1 MSTEVGSVPA
11 DTAVIAFADGLPGFE
26 HQRRFV
32 LLSGPSFEPFTILRG
47 LGPDAPSFATIDPRT
62 VVPDYAPRLGPQ
74 DLARLD
80 AAPGDALVWLAIVSL
95 DASGE
100 ATANLR
106 APVVVSPASL
116 RGVQLIDININADA
130 GSDAPAPQYRFDHPL
145 RAA

>member
-1 MSTEVGSVPA
+1 MTTDVGSIPA

-26 HQRRFV
+26 QQRRFV

-47 LGPDAPSFATIDPRT
+47 LGPDAPSFAAIDPRT
-62 VVPDYAPRLGPQ
+62 VVSDYAARVSPQ
-74 DLARLD
+74 DLARLN
-80 AAPGDALVWLAIVSL
+80 ANAGDTLVWLAIVSL

-106 APVVVSPASL
+106 APVVISPASL
-116 RGVQLIDININADA
+116 RGVQLIDINAEA
-130 GSDAPAPQYRFDHPL
+130 GSDTPAAQYRFDHPL

>member
-1 MSTEVGSVPA
+1 MSTDVGSIPA
-11 DTAVIAFADGLPGFE
+11 DTAVIEFAEGLPGFE

-62 VVPDYAPRLGPQ
+62 VVQDYAPRVSPQ
-74 DLARLD
+74 DLARLNTT
-80 AAPGDALVWLAIVSL
+80 AADTLVWLAIVSL
-95 DASGE
+95 DPSGE

-106 APVVVSPASL
+106 APVVISPASL
-116 RGVQLIDININADA
+116 RGVQLIDINTDA

>member
-1 MSTEVGSVPA
+1 MSSDVGSVPA

-26 HQRRFV
+26 QQRRFV

-62 VVPDYAPRLGPQ
+62 VVADYAPHVSPQ
-74 DLARLD
+74 DLARLN
-80 AAPGDALVWLAIVSL
+80 ATAGDTLVWLAIVSL
-95 DASGE
+95 DASGQ

-106 APVVVSPASL
+106 APIVISPASL
-116 RGVQLIDININADA
+116 RGVQLIDINAEA
-130 GSDAPAPQYRFDHPL
+130 GPGVPAPQYRFDHPL

>member
-1 MSTEVGSVPA
+1 MSADVGSIPA

-26 HQRRFV
+26 QQRRFV
-32 LLSGPSFEPFTILRG
+32 LLTGPSFEPFTILRG

-62 VVPDYAPRLGPQ
+62 VVPEYAPRVSPQ
-74 DLARLD
+74 DLVRLN
-80 AAPGDALVWLAIVSL
+80 ASAGDPLVWLAIVSL

-106 APVVVSPASL
+106 APVLISPASL
-116 RGVQLIDININADA
+116 RGVQLIDINGAA
-130 GSDAPAPQYRFDHPL
+130 GSDSPAPQYRFDHPL

>member
-1 MSTEVGSVPA
+1 MSAEVGSVPA

-62 VVPDYAPRLGPQ
+62 IVPEYAPRLGPQ

-80 AAPGDALVWLAIVSL
+80 ATAGDTLVWLAIVSL
-95 DASGE
+95 DPSGE

-106 APVVVSPASL
+106 APVVISPASL
-116 RGVQLIDININADA
+116 RGIQLIDINADA

>member
-1 MSTEVGSVPA
+1 MSAEVGSVPA

-62 VVPDYAPRLGPQ
+62 VVADYAPRVGPQ
-74 DLARLD
+74 ELARLD
-80 AAPGDALVWLAIVSL
+80 AAPGDTLVWLAIVSL

-106 APVVVSPASL
+106 APVVISPASL
-116 RGVQLIDININADA
+116 RGVQLMDINADA

>member
-1 MSTEVGSVPA
+1 MSTDIGSVPA

-62 VVPDYAPRLGPQ
+62 IVPEYAPHVSPQ

-80 AAPGDALVWLAIVSL
+80 AAPGDTLVWLAIVSL

-116 RGVQLIDININADA
+116 RGVQLIDINAAA
-130 GSDAPAPQYRFDHPL
+130 GPDAPAAQYRFDHPL

>member
-1 MSTEVGSVPA
+1 MSSDVGSVPA
-11 DTAVIAFADGLPGFE
+11 DTAVIAFAEGLPGFE

-32 LLSGPSFEPFTILRG
+32 LLSGPSFEPFTVLRG

-62 VVPDYAPRLGPQ
+62 IVPEYAPRLGPQ

-80 AAPGDALVWLAIVSL
+80 AAPGDTLVWLAIVSL

-106 APVVVSPASL
+106 APVVISPASL
-116 RGVQLIDININADA
+116 RGVQLIDINADA

>member
-1 MSTEVGSVPA
+1 MSTDVGSVPA

-26 HQRRFV
+26 QQRRFV

-62 VVPDYAPRLGPQ
+62 IVPDYAPPLGAQ
-74 DLARLD
+74 DLARLN
-80 AAPGDALVWLAIVSL
+80 AEAGGTLVWLAIVSL
-95 DASGE
+95 DPSGQ

-106 APVVVSPASL
+106 APVVISPASL
-116 RGVQLIDININADA
+116 RGVQLIDINAAA
-130 GSDAPAPQYRFDHPL
+130 GPDAPAAQYRFDHPL

>member
-1 MSTEVGSVPA
+1 MSTDIGSVPA

-26 HQRRFV
+26 QQRRFV

-80 AAPGDALVWLAIVSL
+80 ATPGDTLVWLAIVSL

-106 APVVVSPASL
+106 APIVISPGSL
-116 RGVQLIDININADA
+116 RGVQLIDINADA
-130 GSDAPAPQYRFDHPL
+130 GSDAAAAQYRFDHPL

>member
-1 MSTEVGSVPA
+1 MSSDVGSVPA
-11 DTAVIAFADGLPGFE
+11 DTAVIAFAEGLPGFE

-32 LLSGPSFEPFTILRG
+32 LLSGPSVEPFTVLRG

-62 VVPDYAPRLGPQ
+62 IVPEYAPRLGPQ

-80 AAPGDALVWLAIVSL
+80 AAPGDTLVWLAIVSL

-106 APVVVSPASL
+106 APVVISPASL
-116 RGVQLIDININADA
+116 RGVQLIDINADA

>member
-1 MSTEVGSVPA
+1 MSADVGSVPA

-62 VVPDYAPRLGPQ
+62 VVPDYAPRVGPQ

-80 AAPGDALVWLAIVSL
+80 AAPGDTLVWLAIVSL
-95 DASGE
+95 DPSGE

-106 APVVVSPASL
+106 APVVISPASL
-116 RGVQLIDININADA
+116 RGVQLIDINADA

>member
-1 MSTEVGSVPA
+1 MSSDVGSVPA

-62 VVPDYAPRLGPQ
+62 VVPDYAPRVGPQ

-80 AAPGDALVWLAIVSL
+80 AAPGDTLVWLAIVSL
-95 DASGE
+95 DPSGE

-106 APVVVSPASL
+106 APVVISPASL
-116 RGVQLIDININADA
+116 RGVQLIDINADA

>member
-1 MSTEVGSVPA
+1 MSSDVGSIPA

-26 HQRRFV
+26 QQRRFV

-62 VVPDYAPRLGPQ
+62 VVPDYAPRVSPQ
-74 DLARLD
+74 DLARLN
-80 AAPGDALVWLAIVSL
+80 ATAGDTLVWLAIVSL

-106 APVVVSPASL
+106 APVVISPESL
-116 RGVQLIDININADA
+116 RGVQLIDINAEA
-130 GSDAPAPQYRFDHPL
+130 SPGAPAPQYRFDHPL

>member
-1 MSTEVGSVPA
+1 MSSDVGSIPA
-11 DTAVIAFADGLPGFE
+11 DTAVIGFADGLPGFE
-26 HQRRFV
+26 QQRRFV

-62 VVPDYAPRLGPQ
+62 IVPDYAPRVSAQ
-74 DLARLD
+74 DLARLN
-80 AAPGDALVWLAIVSL
+80 ASAGDTLVWLSIVSL

-106 APVVVSPASL
+106 APVVISPDSL
-116 RGVQLIDININADA
+116 RGVQLIDININAEA
-130 GSDAPAPQYRFDHPL
+130 SPGAPAPQYRFDHPL